1 MDSQPQHPDD
11 HSAPPIPPPPP
22 WLKPVDAETIEEFCE
37 EPLEIEAFADS
48 LELTE
53 FVSSDAFGV
62 MKPIPN
68 PLRHPLQT
76 AGWLIRTG
84 FGVLS
89 LLLLLAVVAAIP
101 VVNLLA
107 LGFLLEAQA
116 RVIRTG
122 KIRYGLPLIALAPR
136 IGMIAVGIGVW
147 MLPMWILGSRTS
159 DAQLIDPQGSSAAS
173 LPAITFMVG
182 ALIATHLCLALARG
196 GTFGCFFRP
205 IKNVRWMI
213 SQVRGGG
220 YFEQAERHLIGFATA
235 LRLKHHFMLGLRGFL
250 GAFAWLVLPT
260 ALFAAVRTS
269 GGPQVLIT
277 ILGGLMLLITF
288 AWVPFL
294 QARFAVEDRLS
305 AMFELRAVRELFC
318 RAPIA
323 WLVAVFVVF
332 VMAVPPYLLKAFDYS
347 SDARWL
353 GTLVFIATIYPGRI
367 VTGWAYGRAVRKQQ
381 NAWFGSRWLSRTIML
396 PLLLVYVVL
405 LFLTQYVGTQGR
417 AELFFHHAFL
427 LPVPF

>member
-1 MDSQPQHPDD
+1 MDTPPPQSDSPAD
-11 HSAPPIPPPPP
+11 PIPPPPP
-22 WLKPVDAETIEEFCE
+22 WLRPSDALAIDEFID
-37 EPLEIEAFADS
+37 EPLEIEAFGDS
-48 LELTE
+48 LELTD

-62 MKPIPN
+62 MQPFPN
-68 PLRHPLQT
+68 PLRHPLQML
-76 AGWLIRTG
+76 GWLIRNG
-84 FGVLS
+84 FGVMS
-89 LLLLLAVVAAIP
+89 LLLLLAIVAAIP
-101 VVNLLA
+101 IVNLLA

-122 KIRYGLPLIALAPR
+122 KIRHGFPLIALAPR

-147 MLPMWILGSRTS
+147 MLPVWLLGSHAA
-159 DAQLIDPQGSSAAS
+159 DAQLIDPAGGSAAS
-173 LPAITFMVG
+173 LPVVTFLVST
-182 ALIATHLCLALARG
+182 LIATHLCLGLARG
-196 GTFGCFFRP
+196 GTFGCFIRP

-213 SQVRGGG
+213 GQIRGGG
-220 YFEQAERHLIGFATA
+220 YFERAERHLIGFMTA
-235 LRLKHHFMLGLRGFL
+235 LRLKHHFMLGLRGFV
-250 GAFAWLVLPT
+250 GAFAWLVIPT

-277 ILGGLMLLITF
+277 ILGGLLLLITF

-305 AMFELRAVRELFC
+305 AMFELRAVRQLFC

-405 LFLTQYVGTQGR
+405 LFLTQFVGTQGR